1 MGEEHHDREP
11 AGTSSSGQ
19 HGDYRSPEDYRQ
31 AYHPAVDVLR
41 AHLHRIEHLLDP
53 QARHGLEDTL
63 VPAWR
68 RVTEGE
74 PRWPVSIAVVAAIV
88 LQVVLPERFIAGQRW
103 LLPGLEL
110 ALLAGL
116 VAANP
121 RRINR
126 SSRLLRTAS
135 LMLIAL
141 ITVANAWSAW
151 RLVLEIVEGRQDNAV
166 RLLTSGAAIW
176 LTNVIVFALWYWDF
190 DRGGPV
196 ARAHAV
202 QCYPDFQ
209 FAQMQNPEL
218 APPHWEPGFADYLY
232 LSFTNA
238 TAFSPTDVLP
248 LSRWAKMLMLT
259 QAAVSLLTVV
269 LVIARAVNVLK

>member
-1 MGEEHHDREP
+1 
-11 AGTSSSGQ
+11 
-19 HGDYRSPEDYRQ
+19 
-31 AYHPAVDVLR
+31 VDVLR
-41 AHLHRIEHLLDP
+41 AHLHQIEHLLDP
-53 QARHGLEDTL
+53 QALHGPEDKL

-74 PRWPVSIAVVAAIV
+74 PRWPVSVAVITAIV

-126 SSRLLRTAS
+126 SSGLLRTAS
-135 LMLIAL
+135 LGLIAL
-141 ITVANAWSAW
+141 ITVANAWSAG
-151 RLVLEIVEGRQDNAV
+151 RLVLWIIEGKEANAV
-166 RLLTSGAAIW
+166 RLLVSGAAIW
-176 LTNVIVFALWYWDF
+176 LTNVIVFALWYWDL

-209 FAQMQNPEL
+209 FAQMQSPEL

-248 LSRWAKMLMLT
+248 LSRWAKMLMLA
-259 QAAVSLLTVV
+259 QSAVSLLTVV
-269 LVIARAVNVLK
+269 LVVARAVNILK